1 MTRQAFAAM
10 AAGGPVLLD
19 GATGSNLR
27 AAGMPVGVPPER
39 WVLDHP
45 SALLDL
51 QRAYVDAGSRILMAP
66 TFSANRPAL
75 DRFGLAGELGA
86 LNAALVGLT
95 REAAGG
101 RALVAGDVTTS
112 GKVPDAAPDY
122 TYADALALYRE
133 PLGPIS
139 YGEAYD
145 VYREQMESL
154 AEAGADLL
162 AVETLMGI
170 DEAAAA
176 LDAAGAVCGLPVL
189 CSFSVEADGTV
200 PFGGTALEALLT
212 AQELGAAAV
221 GVNCSVGPDQLEA
234 VVRTL
239 AEAAAVPVIAK
250 PNAGLPVIDEL
261 GRAVYTMGP
270 RDFARHMAVL
280 ARAGASLLGG
290 CCGSAPDY
298 IRALAEVL

>member
-1 MTRQAFAAM
+1 MTRQAFAAL

-27 AAGMPVGVPPER
+27 TAGMPVGVPPER

-66 TFSANRPAL
+66 TFSANRLAL
-75 DRFGLAGELGA
+75 DRFGLAGELGP
-86 LNAALVGLT
+86 LNTALVRLT

-101 RALVAGDVTTS
+101 RALVAGDLSTL
-112 GKVPDAAPDY
+112 GQPM
-122 TYADALALYRE
+122 E

-145 VYREQMESL
+145 VYREQMEAL

-176 LDAAGAVCGLPVL
+176 LDAAGAACGLPVL
-189 CSFSVEADGTV
+189 CTFSVEADGTI

-234 VVRTL
+234 VIRTL
-239 AEAAAVPVIAK
+239 AEAASAPVVAK
-250 PNAGLPVIDEL
+250 PNAGLPVMDAQGQAI
-261 GRAVYTMGP
+261 YSMGP

-290 CCGSAPDY
+290 CCGSTPDY

>member
-45 SALLDL
+45 TALLDL

-101 RALVAGDVTTS
+101 RALVAGDLSTL
-112 GKVPDAAPDY
+112 GQP
-122 TYADALALYRE
+122 LE

-145 VYREQMESL
+145 VYREQMEAL

-212 AQELGAAAV
+212 AQELGASAV

-234 VVRTL
+234 VVRHRQAQRGPAGDRRAGPGGL
-239 AEAAAVPVIAK
+239 HHGPPGLCPPHGGPGPGGGVPAGGLLRLC
-250 PNAGLPVIDEL
+250 AGLYP
-261 GRAVYTMGP
+261 GAGGGP
-270 RDFARHMAVL
+270 L
-280 ARAGASLLGG
+280 K
-290 CCGSAPDY
+290 GSF
-298 IRALAEVL
+298 

>member
-45 SALLDL
+45 TALLDL

-75 DRFGLAGELGA
+75 DRFGLAGELGS

-101 RALVAGDVTTS
+101 RALVAGDLSTL
-112 GKVPDAAPDY
+112 GQP
-122 TYADALALYRE
+122 LE

-145 VYREQMESL
+145 VYREQMEAL

-212 AQELGAAAV
+212 AQELGASAV

-270 RDFARHMAVL
+270 RDFARHRAVL

>member
-86 LNAALVGLT
+86 LNAALVGRDLST
-95 REAAGG
+95 LGQP
-101 RALVAGDVTTS
+101 L
-112 GKVPDAAPDY
+112 
-122 TYADALALYRE
+122 E

-145 VYREQMESL
+145 VYREQMEAL

-212 AQELGAAAV
+212 AQELGASAV

>member
-45 SALLDL
+45 TALLDL

-101 RALVAGDVTTS
+101 RALVAGDLSTL
-112 GKVPDAAPDY
+112 GQP
-122 TYADALALYRE
+122 LE

-145 VYREQMESL
+145 VYREQMEAL

-270 RDFARHMAVL
+270 RAFARHMAVL

>member
-1 MTRQAFAAM
+1 MTRQAFAAL

-27 AAGMPVGVPPER
+27 TAGMPVGVPPER

-45 SALLDL
+45 AALLTL

-66 TFSANRPAL
+66 TFSANRLAL
-75 DRFGLAGELGA
+75 DRFGLAGELGP
-86 LNAALVGLT
+86 LNTALVRLT

-101 RALVAGDVTTS
+101 RALVAGDLSTL
-112 GKVPDAAPDY
+112 GQPM
-122 TYADALALYRE
+122 E

-145 VYREQMESL
+145 VYREQMEAL

-176 LDAAGAVCGLPVL
+176 LDAAGAACGLPVL
-189 CSFSVEADGTV
+189 CTFSVEADGTI

-234 VVRTL
+234 VIRTL
-239 AEAAAVPVIAK
+239 AEAASAPVVAK
-250 PNAGLPVIDEL
+250 PNAGLPMMDAQGQAI
-261 GRAVYTMGP
+261 YSMGP

-290 CCGSAPDY
+290 CCGSTPDY

>member
-1 MTRQAFAAM
+1 MTKEEFSRLAAR
-10 AAGGPVLLD
+10 GPVLLD

-27 AAGMPVGVPPER
+27 AAGMPVGVSPEA

-45 SALLDL
+45 EVLLDL
-51 QRAYVDAGSRILMAP
+51 QRGFVEAGSRIIMAP
-66 TFSANRPAL
+66 TFSANRLAL
-75 DRFGLAGELGA
+75 DRFGLAGELGP
-86 LNAALVGLT
+86 LNTALVRLT

-101 RALVAGDVTTS
+101 RALVAGDLSTL
-112 GKVPDAAPDY
+112 GQPM
-122 TYADALALYRE
+122 E

-145 VYREQMESL
+145 VYREQMEAL

-176 LDAAGAVCGLPVL
+176 LDAAGAACGLPVL
-189 CSFSVEADGTV
+189 CTFSVEADGTI

-234 VVRTL
+234 VIRTL
-239 AEAAAVPVIAK
+239 AEAASAPVVAK
-250 PNAGLPVIDEL
+250 PNAGLPVMDAQGQAI
-261 GRAVYTMGP
+261 YSMGP

-290 CCGSAPDY
+290 CCGSTPDY

>member
-39 WVLDHP
+39 WVLEHP
-45 SALLDL
+45 TALLDL

-101 RALVAGDVTTS
+101 RALVAGDLSTL
-112 GKVPDAAPDY
+112 GQP
-122 TYADALALYRE
+122 LE

-212 AQELGAAAV
+212 AQELGASAV

>member
-45 SALLDL
+45 TALLDL

-75 DRFGLAGELGA
+75 DRFGLAGELGS

-101 RALVAGDVTTS
+101 RALVAGDLSTL
-112 GKVPDAAPDY
+112 GQP
-122 TYADALALYRE
+122 LE

-145 VYREQMESL
+145 VYREQMEAL

-261 GRAVYTMGP
+261 GRTVYTMGP

>member
-1 MTRQAFAAM
+1 MTRQAFAAL

-27 AAGMPVGVPPER
+27 TAGMPVGVPPER

-45 SALLDL
+45 AALLEL

-66 TFSANRPAL
+66 TFSANRLAL
-75 DRFGLAGELGA
+75 DRFGLAGELGP
-86 LNAALVGLT
+86 LNAALVRLT

-101 RALVAGDVTTS
+101 RALVAGDLSTL
-112 GKVPDAAPDY
+112 GQPM
-122 TYADALALYRE
+122 E

-145 VYREQMESL
+145 VYREQMEAL

-176 LDAAGAVCGLPVL
+176 LDAAGAACGLPVL
-189 CSFSVEADGTV
+189 CTFSVEADGTI

-234 VVRTL
+234 VIRTL
-239 AEAAAVPVIAK
+239 AEAAAVPVVAK
-250 PNAGLPVIDEL
+250 PNAGLPVMDAQGQAI
-261 GRAVYTMGP
+261 YSMGP

-290 CCGSAPDY
+290 CCGSTPDY
-298 IRALAEVL
+298 IRTLAEVL